1 MSQNVLFK
9 IGTRA
14 QFDAIVTK
22 NQNTLYWLSDTQ
34 ELYKG
39 DILFGKG
46 ALASTTASGLL
57 SSEDYKKLQELIV
70 SGGTVD
76 LTPVDGSIV
85 IEDKK
90 IGVQLSKVDGNILS
104 VETDGLFATVDLKPI
119 ENRLTA
125 VDGSLTKVENR
136 LTAVEGRLDP
146 VEQDI
151 ADLKKSIVGGI
162 RYKGSV
168 DTKEQLPAD
177 AQIGDLYE
185 VSTDGSEWC
194 FNGEKWFE
202 YGTSHFVPV
211 TGAGID
217 VNGSIISVRL
227 SAAEGN
233 SLVIAEDNGLFVPE
247 CDFTDEDRVVLDTL
261 PMLYVTND
269 EMNNAISRAIE
280 SNCMTWGDLEPVT
293 GVAKIGNTYYPTI
306 QAAIAA
312 ANTGDT
318 IQMAAG
324 TYKMIEFTDRTK
336 PNITLIG
343 DDGVYV
349 NKVRLVDTAN
359 YGAPDNLTLK
369 NITFNGAGVIAS
381 NDKINNLSVVG
392 CTFTNG
398 AVVHINGDCVTD
410 GLFIKD
416 CEFEATNSAANAK
429 EKTAIL
435 VQGTS
440 KNVIIRDNN
449 IKDCEH
455 NAIQVV
461 GANGSM
467 LIDGNAISNT
477 GSRAMRMT
485 TKDGAVLAIMNNTII
500 NVNTNPTEAD
510 ENGDE
515 IIKIT
520 GSVIDGAFANNT
532 YDDNTLVFD
541 NGIGKIV

>member
-1 MSQNVLFK
+1 MSQNVIFK

-14 QFDAIVTK
+14 QFNAIVTK

-39 DILFGKG
+39 DVLFGKG
-46 ALASTTASGLL
+46 ALASETASGLL
-57 SSEDYKKLQELIV
+57 SSEDYKKLKELIAT
-70 SGGTVD
+70 GGTVD

-90 IGVQLSKVDGNILS
+90 IGVGLSAIDGNILDIK
-104 VETDGLFATVDLKPI
+104 EDGLFATVDTKPI
-119 ENRLTA
+119 
-125 VDGSLTKVENR
+125 ENR

-146 VEQDI
+146 VEKDI
-151 ADLKKSIVGGI
+151 ADIKQSIVGGI
-162 RYKGSV
+162 RYVGSV
-168 DTKEQLPAD
+168 PTYADLPTD
-177 AQIGDLYE
+177 AKQGDLYE
-185 VSTDGSEWC
+185 VISDGSEWC

-211 TGAGID
+211 EGAGIV
-217 VNGSIISVRL
+217 VNGSTISVKL

-233 SLVIAEDNGLFVPE
+233 ALVVAEDNGLFVPK

-280 SNCMTWGDLEPVT
+280 SNCLTWCELEAVT

-306 QAAIAA
+306 QAALSA

-318 IQMAAG
+318 IQIEAG

-416 CEFEATNSAANAK
+416 CEFEATNSAVNTK

-461 GANGSM
+461 GVNGSM

-485 TKDGAVLAIMNNTII
+485 TKDDAVLAIMNNTII
-500 NVNTNPTEAD
+500 NVNTNPVEAE

-515 IIKIT
+515 VIKIT
-520 GSVIDGAFANNT
+520 GSVIGGAFANNT
-532 YDDNTLVFD
+532 YDGNTLVFD
-541 NGIGKIV
+541 SGIGKII